1 MAGLPSGLA
10 VFLEFQAAWRRFKK
24 NFSKALTG
32 GIGFRIFRAQL
43 GRNQGKVGVMGFCRL
58 LESGSNSLAQAHVA
72 QLAERVLCKDEVI
85 SSILIMGSRAQYN

>member
-1 MAGLPSGLA
+1 MEKMIWALLAGIRFCREKPEMKGEGRRMAGLPSGLA

-43 GRNQGKVGVMGFCRL
+43 GR
-58 LESGSNSLAQAHVA
+58 
-72 QLAERVLCKDEVI
+72 
-85 SSILIMGSRAQYN
+85 